1 MFEYNKEESVL
12 SLREWILQ
20 ESEFPTIA
28 TEAVHGLLCKST
40 KPPSR
45 PTPRQGNQRTFFGEA
60 DSVRNLKKRPC
71 LDLERIMAYGTVQ
84 HSIEEKWKI
93 DGISLNIISYAF
105 AV

>member
-20 ESEFPTIA
+20 ESEFQTIA
-28 TEAVHGLLCKST
+28 TEAVRGLSGKST

-45 PTPRQGNQRTFFGEA
+45 PTPRQGNQRTFFGDA
-60 DSVRNLKKRPC
+60 DSVRNSKKGHASIV
-71 LDLERIMAYGTVQ
+71 ERIMAYGTVQ
-84 HSIEEKWKI
+84 NSIKEKWQI
-93 DGISLNIISYAF
+93 NYAF